1 MGTIK
6 VKKSVFLIYSMVVN
20 FAFLFHI
27 YQPPVQI
34 PVVIKQIVNESY
46 KPIIDALREHPNA
59 KITLNIN
66 GTLTEQLNDFGY
78 NNLIEAIATLAS
90 RGQIEFT
97 GSGKFHPLLPLIPEP
112 EIKRQIQLNNET
124 NKHFF
129 GKIYKPRG
137 FFPPEMAV
145 SEEVFKTVKKAGFDW
160 MIMSGIANTLQEFPT
175 NHISTHP
182 NGLKV
187 LFRDDYISIDCAFD
201 KINHVN
207 VFTNRLKYKNTSED
221 MYVILS
227 FDGET
232 FGHHVKHAIRNFLI
246 PLFDALPHRNDVE
259 LCTVSEIVDKFP
271 KGFTQIPRDS
281 SWSTMPY
288 DIATDVPF
296 PLWLDPNN
304 EIHLEQHRFFMYA
317 LTLIHLSSK
326 YQESMDDEKKRIFD
340 NARNLLDRGIHSC
353 QQWWAS
359 KRPWYSPDMILRG
372 LNEILMASVNA
383 KRSIP
388 ESNPDIK
395 DAMELIMK
403 DMLKAQN
410 KIVLSL
416 M

>member
-1 MGTIK
+1 
-6 VKKSVFLIYSMVVN
+6 MVVY

-34 PVVIKQIVNESY
+34 PAVINQIVNESY
-46 KPIIDALREHPNA
+46 KPIIEALKEHPDA
-59 KITLNIN
+59 KVTLNIN
-66 GTLTEQLNDFGY
+66 GTLTEQLHDFGY
-78 NNLIEAIATLAS
+78 DDLIETITTLAS

-112 EIKRQIQLNNET
+112 EIKRQIKLNNET
-124 NKHFF
+124 NQYFF
-129 GKIYKPRG
+129 GKLYKPRG

-145 SEEVFKTVKKAGFDW
+145 SEEVFKTVKKAGFEW
-160 MIMSGIANTLQEFPT
+160 MIMSGIANTLSEFPT
-175 NHISTHP
+175 NHISVHP

-207 VFTNRLKYKNTSED
+207 AFANRLKYKNTPED
-221 MYVILS
+221 TYILLAM
-227 FDGET
+227 DGET
-232 FGHHVKHAIRNFLI
+232 FGHHVKHAIQNFLI
-246 PLFDALPHRNDVE
+246 PLFDALPHRNDIK
-259 LCTVSEIVDKFP
+259 LCSVSEIVDRFP
-271 KGFTQIPRDS
+271 EGFTQVPRDS

-288 DIATDVPF
+288 DIAHDVPF
-296 PLWLDPNN
+296 PLWFDPNN
-304 EIHLEQHRFFMYA
+304 ELHREQHRFFMYA

-326 YQESMDDEKKRIFD
+326 FRESMEDEKKRIFD

-388 ESNPDIK
+388 ENNPDIR

-410 KIVLSL
+410 KIILSL
-416 M
+416 

>member
-1 MGTIK
+1 
-6 VKKSVFLIYSMVVN
+6 MVVH

-34 PVVIKQIVNESY
+34 PLVINQIVNESY
-46 KPIIDALREHPNA
+46 KPIIEALKENPEA

-66 GTLTEQLNDFGY
+66 GTLTEQLHDFGY
-78 NNLIEAIATLAS
+78 DDLIGEIIALAS
-90 RGQIEFT
+90 KGQIEFT

-112 EIKRQIQLNNET
+112 EVKRQIKLNNDT
-124 NKHFF
+124 NQHFF
-129 GKIYKPRG
+129 GKIYSPRG

-145 SEEVFKTVKKAGFDW
+145 SGEVFKTVKKSGFDW
-160 MIMSGIANTLQEFPT
+160 IIMSGIANTLPEFPT
-175 NHISTHP
+175 NYVSVHP
-182 NGLKV
+182 NGLRL

-201 KINHVN
+201 KINN
-207 VFTNRLKYKNTSED
+207 VESFIKRLYYKHKAED
-221 MYVILS
+221 YYVILAM
-227 FDGET
+227 DGET
-232 FGHHVKHAIRNFLI
+232 FGHHVKHAINNFLI
-246 PLFDALPHRNDVE
+246 PLFQTIPHRTDVKI
-259 LCTVSEIVDKFP
+259 CTVSEIVDKFP

-296 PLWLDPNN
+296 PLWFDPQN
-304 EIHLEQHRFFMYA
+304 EIHIEQHRFFMYA
-317 LTLIHLSSK
+317 LTMIHLSAK
-326 YQESMDDEKKRIFD
+326 YRDGMDDEKKRIFD

-359 KRPWYSPDMILRG
+359 QRPWYSPDMILRG
-372 LNEILMASVNA
+372 LNEVLMASVNA

-388 ESNPDIK
+388 ENIPDIK
-395 DAMELIMK
+395 EAMDLIMK

-416 M
+416 I

>member
-1 MGTIK
+1 
-6 VKKSVFLIYSMVVN
+6 MVVY

-34 PVVIKQIVNESY
+34 PLVIKQIVNESY
-46 KPIIDALREHPNA
+46 KPIINALRDNSEA

-66 GTLTEQLNDFGY
+66 GTLTEQLHDFGY
-78 NNLIEAIATLAS
+78 DDLLEVIKNLS
-90 RGQIEFT
+90 SKGQIEFT

-112 EIKRQIQLNNET
+112 EIERQIKLNNET

-129 GKIYKPRG
+129 GNAYNPQG

-145 SEEVFKTVKKAGFDW
+145 SEEVLKIVKKAGFNW
-160 MIMSGIANTLQEFPT
+160 IIMSGIANTLPEFPT
-175 NHISTHP
+175 DYISVHP
-182 NGLKV
+182 SGLRL

-201 KINHVN
+201 KINN
-207 VFTNRLKYKNTSED
+207 VDAFIKRLYYKNTSKD
-221 MYVILS
+221 YYVILAM
-227 FDGET
+227 DGET
-232 FGHHVKHAIRNFLI
+232 FGHHVKHAINNFLI
-246 PLFDALPHRNDVE
+246 PLFQAIPHRNDIKI
-259 LCTVSEIVDKFP
+259 CTVSEIVDRFP
-271 KGFTQIPRDS
+271 KGFTQVPRDS

-288 DIATDVPF
+288 DIAADVPF
-296 PLWLDPNN
+296 PLWFDPQN
-304 EIHLEQHRFFMYA
+304 EIHIEQHKFFMYA
-317 LTLIHLSSK
+317 LTLIHLSAK
-326 YQESMDDEKKRIFD
+326 YRDGMDDEKKRIFD

-359 KRPWYSPDMILRG
+359 RRPFYSPDMILRG
-372 LNEILMASVNA
+372 LNEVLMASVNA

-388 ESNPDIK
+388 ENNPDIK
-395 DAMELIMK
+395 EAMELIME